1 MIKNLPHLTSGSPVI
16 PCGQE
21 HNALPSKTSQTA
33 STPHGFGS
41 QGSSFKYTDSKI
53 IFGIVLTIDIINHAQ

>member
-21 HNALPSKTSQTA
+21 HNAFPSNTSQTA

-41 QGSSFKYTDSKI
+41 QGSNFKYTDSKI
-53 IFGIVLTIDIINHAQ
+53 IFGI